1 MFSPSRA
8 VVTGGAGFIGSHMVD
23 LLLEK
28 GIEVTVVDDFS
39 VGLRENLPLENPK
52 LNVVK
57 CGVESK
63 LAQSIFEQ
71 AEIVFHF
78 AVKNVRASLGKP
90 IENFET
96 NASGTLAI
104 LESMRKGAGGRF
116 VYFSS
121 SEIYGSADVAI
132 FSETSLPKP
141 TTVYAAGK
149 LAGEHL
155 ALAYHQSYGMNTRV
169 IRPFNHFGP
178 RSHFGGDS
186 GELIPKF
193 ILRSLSDRNLVIHG
207 DGKQTRDFS
216 FVLDTPKWFLEIAT
230 DDRLCGKVVNIGSGM
245 ETSVNEIAHLVLKM
259 TNSDSKIIHEGNRPG
274 DLRRL
279 KADTSLVT
287 SYFSAYKLNTEL
299 SDGIKET
306 IKFFEKIDL
315 TSALATESEQTWSL

>member
-52 LNVVK
+52 LNIVK

-63 LAQSIFEQ
+63 SAQSIFEQ
-71 AEIVFHF
+71 AEIVFHL

-90 IENFET
+90 IENFDT
-96 NASGTLAI
+96 NANGTLAI
-104 LESMRKGAGGRF
+104 LESMRKGASGRF

-121 SEIYGSADVAI
+121 SEIYGSADVEV
-132 FSETSLPKP
+132 FSESSLPKP

-155 ALAYHQSYGMNTRV
+155 ALAYNQSYGMNTRV

-193 ILRSLSDRNLVIHG
+193 ILRSLSDRNLIIHG

-230 DDRLCGKVVNIGSGM
+230 DNRLCGKVVNIGSGS
-245 ETSVNEIAHLVLKM
+245 ETSVNEIAQLVLKM
-259 TNSDSKIIHEGNRPG
+259 TNSNSRIIHESNRPG

-279 KADTSLVT
+279 KADTSLIA
-287 SYFSAYKLNTEL
+287 SYFSNYKLNTEL
-299 SDGIKET
+299 SAGIKET
-306 IKFFEKIDL
+306 IKSFEKMDL
-315 TSALATESEQTWSL
+315 ASALATETEQTWSL